1 MENAK
6 QYRERVWESSNEGQ
20 FLIELYKRSHLLAD
34 LTAEQIFGP
43 LMDQAEREDVIRLAF
58 ENLAGRVEMLR
69 ELPVDKQMK
78 RVCIAVRDAALAEN
92 RKALRWKLTRWSDRR
107 LAEEGKPTG
116 GRMMP
121 GVSEMVE
128 DVVRDEWYLYA
139 ALRRMETREFTLLIE
154 KYQNRLSDKEIGE
167 KMGIKTRSVRIYMA
181 RARRKVTM
189 YYKEEEANG
198 ERNKQQSART
208 GAQEAGEGV

>member
-1 MENAK
+1 MENSK
-6 QYRERVWESSNEGQ
+6 QYRDRVWENSQEGR
-20 FLIELYKRSHLLAD
+20 FLMDLYKRSHLLAD

-43 LMDQAEREDVIRLAF
+43 QKSQAEREDVIQLAF
-58 ENLAGRVEMLR
+58 ENLVGRVEMLK

-78 RVCIAVRDAALAEN
+78 RVCIAVRDATLAEN
-92 RKALRWKLTRWSDRR
+92 RKALRRKLTRWSDRR
-107 LAEEGKPTG
+107 LAEQGKPSG

-139 ALRRMETREFTLLIE
+139 ALRRMETKEFTLLIE

-167 KMGIKTRSVRIYMA
+167 KMGIKTRNVRIYMA

-198 ERNKQQSART
+198 ERNKQQSIGT
-208 GAQEAGEGV
+208 GAQEGGEGV